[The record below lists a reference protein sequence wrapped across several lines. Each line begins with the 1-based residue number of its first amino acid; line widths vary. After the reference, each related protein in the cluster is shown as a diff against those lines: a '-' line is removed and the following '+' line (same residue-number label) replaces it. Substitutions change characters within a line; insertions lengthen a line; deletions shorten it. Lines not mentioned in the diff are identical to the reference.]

1 MSAVSRGPFDGRRK
15 RNLLFLGGHGR
26 NDLQPPPRQ
35 LQDDVTGT
43 AVLTVAHGGNVTF
56 NGAYWDNIDPTSEDV
71 TSILISALNT
81 EEERNKLN
89 ELLIP
94 LVCTEVVGD
103 GGCNLKVVSV
113 TSDDDGLDGG
123 EDVVVDTMIESVN
136 NETPTITDP
145 VPIIQVEEKEEAPI
159 ETSSENIS
167 PSSDKKSDKSSK
179 KWIIPVVVGSA
190 LVAFA
195 LVSLLYI
202 KKRSSTKNNN
212 VDDDDVVVKA
222 SKTADSDDM
231 GEGME
236 VDLEGNVGE
245 GGKNRQPRPP
255 AVWSNA
261 YDAIT
266 SPTSSSLRSSS
277 KQEASSAAANAAVA
291 GAAAVIA
298 ATASKSS
305 TQEESKATSKGSMNT
320 PSPNNTSSNK
330 KTKNI
335 DSILDDFSD
344 GDSSFISDSSAA
356 TSTRDH
362 DSVNDTSVLSGMS
375 GLSGILA
382 DAPPLDDV
390 TRNVSGFSRLSVSTD
405 GSTNNNNGA
414 GGGGGY
420 LPKSLSSPR
429 SPTKD
434 ATSKKDCSCPSS
446 NLRKQESFEGTYRT
460 RSAMAKLNLK
470 KDILHV
476 ACDTHDAPTEGGET
490 DAATGGLTTNEPGG
504 DKTPLLMSASATAA
518 GAAASSSSSSSS
530 SLGYGMSR
538 RTISAKKHT
547 SMIEK
552 QRLAEKLS
560 LKSYGTS
567 SSSSSKKL
575 KNKKQQGMSK
585 LQKEEEEERNANDE
599 KDLILPVNFQRS
611 DSIVDQ
617 GGSSNDGSEDDL
629 V

>member
-1 MSAVSRGPFDGRRK
+1 MSSPSLATLAIVTLLLAFLTSTTTNIVVQASSTNSQLLLLTTNTRHRQLQQTTIIDTNEDDSTSVPLLPISFTITGVPSSSSLAIDGGKKKRKLRRLLLPEEVNAIITHVEEVGDAIFSDSELYGERYDTINVGHVWTSEYSSMEDDEEGVVEKKEDVSAVSRGPFDGRRK

-298 ATASKSS
+298 ATA
-305 TQEESKATSKGSMNT
+305 A
-320 PSPNNTSSNK
+320 
-330 KTKNI
+330 
-335 DSILDDFSD
+335 
-344 GDSSFISDSSAA
+344 
-356 TSTRDH
+356 
-362 DSVNDTSVLSGMS
+362 
-375 GLSGILA
+375 
-382 DAPPLDDV
+382 
-390 TRNVSGFSRLSVSTD
+390 
-405 GSTNNNNGA
+405 
-414 GGGGGY
+414 
-420 LPKSLSSPR
+420 
-429 SPTKD
+429 
-434 ATSKKDCSCPSS
+434 
-446 NLRKQESFEGTYRT
+446 
-460 RSAMAKLNLK
+460 
-470 KDILHV
+470 
-476 ACDTHDAPTEGGET
+476 
-490 DAATGGLTTNEPGG
+490 
-504 DKTPLLMSASATAA
+504 AA
-518 GAAASSSSSSSS
+518 GAAEPAQP
-530 SLGYGMSR
+530 
-538 RTISAKKHT
+538 SA
-547 SMIEK
+547 
-552 QRLAEKLS
+552 AEPGAAAPLVPAAG
-560 LKSYGTS
+560 LPAAWV
-567 SSSSSKKL
+567 
-575 KNKKQQGMSK
+575 
-585 LQKEEEEERNANDE
+585 ER
-599 KDLILPVNFQRS
+599 Q
-611 DSIVDQ
+611 
-617 GGSSNDGSEDDL
+617 
-629 V
+629 